1 MANRVR
7 VSLSHAVL
15 DDHLLAQHQPPHYPR
30 SPAHDQLRETSDFD
44 VELARVVVK
53 NVGRTPIKISGI
65 SFDVGRISPLAL
77 ERRTIALAPIPF
89 KGHATRAKARLEPFD
104 ETAVLLDVWAA
115 LHEAL
120 KAGRTVV
127 LRASVQVSG
136 QRSSTRSPW
145 SQRWTVSPA
154 QLSLRPWRSPEP
166 ATIAFEAVWRLLGLR
181 QDAHFLATA
190 IGLALRSRECADD
203 DGRGSFRVD
212 RRAASGRPRRR
223 RQGSTASVVVI
234 GDGAPGRRGI
244 PGQWARETRH
254 CADGPSLS
262 TATTAPRRRG
272 EPQSL
277 IPDRNVTKPGLVLRP
292 GFIGWT
298 ADGGLSSAE
307 GYRQAG
313 MLMLSV
319 KVRFGDR
326 TTTRALCATLLSR
339 APLDQL

>member
-1 MANRVR
+1 VKVIQVANRVR

-53 NVGRTPIKISGI
+53 NVGRTPIKIIGI

-190 IGLALRSRECADD
+190 IGLAVHSALENAPTMTVEDLSGLIEEQLRDVRVAADRD
-203 DGRGSFRVD
+203 PPRRLSSLVTAHQVAEAFRVN
-212 RRAASGRPRRR
+212 GL
-223 RQGSTASVVVI
+223 GKLV
-234 GDGAPGRRGI
+234 
-244 PGQWARETRH
+244 
-254 CADGPSLS
+254 
-262 TATTAPRRRG
+262 TAPTVH
-272 EPQSL
+272 SL
-277 IPDRNVTKPGLVLRP
+277 QQQLHPDDAVNH
-292 GFIGWT
+292 
-298 ADGGLSSAE
+298 
-307 GYRQAG
+307 
-313 MLMLSV
+313 
-319 KVRFGDR
+319 
-326 TTTRALCATLLSR
+326 RA
-339 APLDQL
+339 